1 MVYCMDGTGQSL
13 WVLRGGVVLW
23 GIDCGEGSLEREEG
37 GSVENYGRHF
47 GVRFS
52 NGRSSLVEKNKKFL
66 HTGTHKHNIGLFVCV
81 SVCVLI
87 GFLFTD

>member
-1 MVYCMDGTGQSL
+1 M
-13 WVLRGGVVLW
+13 
-23 GIDCGEGSLEREEG
+23 GEGSLEREEG

-66 HTGTHKHNIGLFVCV
+66 HTGTHKHNIGLCVCV
-81 SVCVLI
+81 CIDWFFVYGLSQCDSQLNHINV
-87 GFLFTD
+87 